1 MKIDPLLNA
10 TERLCEHFAQECD
23 EGQDREQDVR
33 ATKRMKLRAG
43 GGGGFVFAFSFP
55 LPRRHTVTT
64 GFRFG
69 AIRWHNSL
77 LNRRSLPH
85 RRVIVPATWTGYITF
100 GLISIPI
107 ELTPAA
113 RSERISFNQIHSVCH
128 TRLKQPLFC
137 PSCDKFV
144 DRSEVQKGYEY
155 EKDQYLLFTKDELE
169 EIEPDSAKTMEIL
182 SFVKVDEIDPVYF
195 ESSYYAK
202 PGEAGV
208 RAYNLLLDA
217 MRKTGYAG
225 IAKVTMHNRENIV
238 IIRARENGFTLH
250 TMFYKNEIRASDVS
264 APNKP
269 EVSAAEANLAIQ
281 LIESLA
287 APFDPSQYS
296 DTYQQELEKLIEAK
310 AHGKKLTVVPRG
322 KIEPVADLMA
332 ALKRSLKSKD
342 ETAKKGV
349 ISAVPKPGE
358 KKSRKTA

>member
-1 MKIDPLLNA
+1 MK
-10 TERLCEHFAQECD
+10 
-23 EGQDREQDVR
+23 
-33 ATKRMKLRAG
+33 AG
-43 GGGGFVFAFSFP
+43 GHEARRYKYHSVHGASRAHFLAARNSCRRAVECASVVFAFDSS
-55 LPRRHTVTT
+55 LLVRHR
-64 GFRFG
+64 GRLGLLLG
-69 AIRWHNSL
+69 ARKWHNFGFTWRMVMPS
-77 LNRRSLPH
+77 
-85 RRVIVPATWTGYITF
+85 TWTGYITF

-137 PSCDKFV
+137 PSCEKFV
-144 DRSEVQKGYEY
+144 DRAEVQKGYEY
-155 EKDQYLLFTKDELE
+155 EKDQYLLFSKEELE

-182 SFVKVDEIDPVYF
+182 SFVKVEEIDPVYF
-195 ESSYYAK
+195 DSSYYAK

-217 MRKTGYAG
+217 MRKTGYVG

-238 IIRARENGFTLH
+238 IIRAGEKGFTLH
-250 TMFYKNEIRASDVS
+250 TMFYQNEIRSSEA
-264 APNKP
+264 ALPKKT
-269 EVSAAEANLAIQ
+269 EVSAAEANLATQ

-287 APFDPSQYS
+287 APFDPSQYFDS
-296 DTYQQELEKLIEAK
+296 YQRELEKLIEAK

-332 ALKRSLKSKD
+332 ALKQSLKTKD
-342 ETAKKGV
+342 EGAKRGV
-349 ISAVPKPGE
+349 LRAVPKPGE